1 MILGVSS
8 EIVLKYIG
16 YAVGI
21 LFIIYICSQFSN
33 SQMNVAEGFALK
45 GLTSGKK
52 NSKKN
57 EDGDGEDEDDDDG
70 GGDDKVDDKK
80 GKDLDELI
88 KMSKTSV
95 KAKKKTIS
103 LDNYKDKYDDL
114 LTTFEES
121 CDYEIIESISKVD
134 MEKLSKMCSVKENL
148 TKAREILNS
157 R

>member
-1 MILGVSS
+1 MTFPGIMILGVSS

-21 LFIIYICSQFSN
+21 LFIIYISSQFSN

-45 GLTSGKK
+45 GLTD
-52 NSKKN
+52 
-57 EDGDGEDEDDDDG
+57 EDGDDDDEDDVKV
-70 GGDDKVDDKK
+70 DKVDDKK

-88 KMSKTSV
+88 KFFKTLV

-114 LTTFEES
+114 ITTFEES
-121 CDYEIIESISKVD
+121 CDYEIIEMISKGPSPD
-134 MEKLSKMCSVKENL
+134 FMEELSKMCSAKENL

-157 R
+157 K